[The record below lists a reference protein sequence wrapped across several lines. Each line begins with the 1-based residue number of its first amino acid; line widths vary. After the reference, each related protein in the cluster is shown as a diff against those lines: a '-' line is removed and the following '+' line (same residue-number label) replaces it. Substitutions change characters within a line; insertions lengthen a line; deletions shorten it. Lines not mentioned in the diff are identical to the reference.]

1 MYELG
6 NTKMKNILIGIV
18 LLMSAPS
25 SAQSIGIFLGTPMSG
40 IQLKYEALR
49 FSLGIDDVG
58 IAVDKTFDLG
68 ALLNKSDF
76 ESFYTYLGAQFID
89 HKNDKVGIR
98 SGVGF
103 LMPVNQVSIYGEVGP
118 TLYVAED
125 VNLNIEAAL
134 GFRVSF

>member
-1 MYELG
+1 
-6 NTKMKNILIGIV
+6 MKIILIGIV
-18 LLMSAPS
+18 LMISAPL
-25 SAQSIGIFLGTPMSG
+25 SAQSVGIFLGSPMSG
-40 IQLKYEALR
+40 IQLKYQDLR

-58 IAVDKTFDLG
+58 IAVDKTFDLA
-68 ALLNKSDF
+68 ALLNKPDF
-76 ESFYTYLGAQFID
+76 NNFYTFLGAQFID

-118 TLYVAED
+118 TLYVAEA
-125 VNLNIEAAL
+125 VNLNLEAAL